1 MLDLNYVVE
10 HTEHVQ
16 ELLRRKEYDV
26 DLNELVSLIKEK
38 NKLIVEVESNK
49 ALQNKLSKS
58 VPQVKKEG
66 GDVASI
72 FKQVKKLGEQNKE
85 RETRLAELEE
95 KINKIAFALPNLPD
109 EDILTGGKENNKTIY

>member
-38 NKLIVEVESNK
+38 
-49 ALQNKLSKS
+49 
-58 VPQVKKEG
+58 KK
-66 GDVASI
+66 
-72 FKQVKKLGEQNKE
+72 
-85 RETRLAELEE
+85 
-95 KINKIAFALPNLPD
+95 
-109 EDILTGGKENNKTIY
+109 

>member
-38 NKLIVEVESNK
+38 KKLIVEVESNK

-72 FKQVKKLGEQNKE
+72 FKQVKELGEQNKE
-85 RETRLAELEE
+85 SETRLAELEE
-95 KINKIAFALPNLPD
+95 LI
-109 EDILTGGKENNKTIY
+109 